1 MKVKKNKKITIVL
14 LIILFIIICYFV
26 DKSYLYFKYNIS
38 IEKESYNQIVES
50 LKIKNSININV
61 NDNDNYN
68 STILL
73 NEIKIMDIF
82 NDFSIIENKNNII
95 KYRNND
101 TMDTF
106 IARTDKTYLDMILTD
121 ENIKIKEKEL
131 KQFFSKNNITNDI
144 DLFNYLSNTKYS
156 KTNIFTNVEDMKNN
170 YIINYLVS
178 ISMTSGKTITKLE
191 GDYKGFIINLSNG
204 KEVSILKNNK
214 RYIFTFV
221 GKQYTDEYIKEIL
234 NTIVINDDKLND
246 ESVTKDFKIIIDEKE
261 NCNLKLNEY
270 YKYGDRTVYTTCLD
284 EIYLQRKNSDAI
296 ITLKYH
302 LENVNQT
309 FDRSINQLV
318 SDATIDNVLK
328 DGGTTIYKKD
338 NYTIIVCNTINGN
351 KDIYLGNKDF
361 KYEKGYCK

>member
-1 MKVKKNKKITIVL
+1 MKVKKNKKITLVL

-38 IEKESYNQIVES
+38 IEKDSYNQIVDS
-50 LKIKNSININV
+50 LKIQNSININV
-61 NDNDNYN
+61 NDNYN

-73 NEIKIMDIF
+73 DEIKIMDIF
-82 NDFSIIENKNNII
+82 NDFSMIEKKNNII

-106 IARTDKTYLDMILTD
+106 IARIDKTYLDMILTD
-121 ENIKIKEKEL
+121 ENIKINEKEL

-144 DLFNYLSNTKYS
+144 DLFNYLSNIKYTKS
-156 KTNIFTNVEDMKNN
+156 NIFTNIEDMKNN

-191 GDYKGFIINLSNG
+191 GDYNGFIINLSNG
-204 KEVSILKNNK
+204 KEASILKNNK

-221 GKQYTDEYIKEIL
+221 GKLFTEQYIKEIL
-234 NTIVINDDKLND
+234 NTIIINDDKIND
-246 ESVTKDFKIIIDEKE
+246 ESVTKDFKIIIDENE

-270 YKYGDRTVYTTCLD
+270 YKYEDITIYTSCID
-284 EIYLQRKNSDAI
+284 EIHIKRDDNKKM
-296 ITLKYH
+296 TLKYY
-302 LENVNQT
+302 LENVNQPFET
-309 FDRSINQLV
+309 SINKIIK
-318 SDATIDNVLK
+318 DATIHQNLK

-338 NYTIIVCNTINGN
+338 NYTIIKCNTIDGN
-351 KDIYLGNKDF
+351 KDIYIGNKDF
-361 KYEKGYCK
+361 NYEQGYCK

>member
-1 MKVKKNKKITIVL
+1 MKVKKNKKITLVL

-38 IEKESYNQIVES
+38 IEKDSYNQIVDS
-50 LKIKNSININV
+50 LKIQNSININV
-61 NDNDNYN
+61 NDNYN

-73 NEIKIMDIF
+73 DEIKIMDIF
-82 NDFSIIENKNNII
+82 NDFSMIEKKNNII

-106 IARTDKTYLDMILTD
+106 IARIDKTYLDMILTD
-121 ENIKIKEKEL
+121 ENIKINEKEL

-144 DLFNYLSNTKYS
+144 DLFNYLSNIKYTRS
-156 KTNIFTNVEDMKNN
+156 NIFTNIEDMKNN

-191 GDYKGFIINLSNG
+191 GEYNGFIINLSNG

-214 RYIFTFV
+214 RYIFTFI
-221 GKQYTDEYIKEIL
+221 GKQFTDEFIKEML
-234 NTIVINDDKLND
+234 NTTIINDYKTND
-246 ESVTKDFKIIIDEKE
+246 ESITKDFKIIIEDKE

-284 EIYLQRKNSDAI
+284 EIYLERENSDAI
-296 ITLKYH
+296 ITLKYY

-309 FDRSINQLV
+309 FDRSISQLV
-318 SDATIDNVLK
+318 SDMKVVSMLK

-338 NYTIIVCNTINGN
+338 NYTIIVCNTIDGN
-351 KDIYLGNKDF
+351 KDIYIGNENF
-361 KYEKGYCK
+361 KYEQGYCK